1 MKNINFKALIPVIVA
16 VLLFVGLTYGYFSPM
31 LKDKVIVQSDM
42 VLNKAMSKEISD
54 FREQQK
60 EEALWTNSMFGGMP
74 AYQISIRYPN
84 NFMYEVRTIL
94 TLGMSSPAMM
104 LFNLM
109 LGFFILLLIL
119 RVNPWLSIVGA
130 IAYAFT
136 AYTFIILDAGHI
148 TKAAALGYL
157 PPLFGGVIL
166 VNRGKYLLGGALTAL
181 FFALELLCNH
191 IQMTYYFFI
200 FLLIYMLIEWTIKIK
215 EKMYAEI
222 GKGIAVFLVAGVIGV
237 GCNFANLWSTY
248 EYSKYTIRGPSELTK
263 DGANQTSGVDKD
275 YATQWSM
282 GKAEVMTLMIPG
294 FKGTSSNI
302 PVSENKNALK
312 DVDPQ
317 MKEYIG
323 SMPQYWGD
331 QLFTMSPYAGAIVIF
346 LFVFGLFVVEGRM
359 KWVLLAGTILS
370 ITLSWGKNMM
380 WLTELFLDYFPMYNK
395 FRAVSQI
402 LVIAEFCIPLLAIL
416 VVDKLIKNP
425 GLIKDKVRLPFTKT
439 ELSVQNAF
447 FISFGLTG
455 GLSLLF
461 YLMPTLT
468 DFTSVADAQMYE
480 SIQKSNGAQVAQQ
493 VMDNVETARIALF
506 KTDAL
511 RSFFFV
517 VLGALVL
524 WLYLKNKI
532 NANIM
537 IPLLG
542 LVILIDLWGV
552 DKRHLDDKSFSD
564 KKKAETPFTPSAAD
578 LAILEDKDPN
588 YRVLNLAGPKEGPF
602 NDAAT
607 SYFHKSVGGYHP
619 AKLRRYQELIETHI
633 SANIQNIGNTLRSNP
648 TDSALRYTF
657 SKQGVLNMLNTKYII
672 YNPEAQPLQ
681 NRYALGNAW
690 FVDEV
695 KMVDNADQE
704 LATLGEIDPATTIV
718 VDKRY
723 QAELDGFKPSRD
735 ANAKIRLAEYK
746 PNHLTYESKTS
757 SEQLAVFSEVFYKD
771 GWNVY
776 VDGEKKTYFSG
787 DWILRAMRVPAGEHK
802 IEFKFEP
809 TKYYTGEKISLVSC
823 LVLFGMLG
831 GAVVLGLR
839 QKKD

>member
-1 MKNINFKALIPVIVA
+1 MKNLNFKVLAPYLVA

-42 VLNKAMSKEISD
+42 VLNKAMSKEVSD
-54 FREQQK
+54 FREK
-60 EEALWTNSMFGGMP
+60 YDEEALWTNSMFGGMP
-74 AYQISIRYPN
+74 AYQISVRYPN
-84 NFMYEVRTIL
+84 NYMYEVRTFL

-109 LGFFILLLIL
+109 LGFFILLIIL
-119 RVNPWLSIVGA
+119 RVNPWLAIVGA

-157 PPLFGGVIL
+157 PPLFGGIIL

-200 FLLIYMLIEWTIKIK
+200 FLMIYILVEWVLKIR
-215 EKMYAEI
+215 EKNFADI
-222 GKGIAVFLVAGVIGV
+222 FKSIAVFIIAGVIAV
-237 GCNFANLWSTY
+237 GCNFTNLWNTY
-248 EYSKYTIRGPSELTK
+248 EYSKSTIRGPSELTG
-263 DGANQTSGVDKD
+263 DGQNQTSGVDKD

-282 GKAEVMTLMIPG
+282 GTSEVMTLMIPS
-294 FKGTSSNI
+294 FKGASSSI
-302 PVSENKNALK
+302 QISENKNALK
-312 DVDPQ
+312 DVDGQ

-331 QLFTMSPYAGAIVIF
+331 QLFTMSPYAGAVVVF
-346 LFVFGLFVVEGRM
+346 LFVFGLFVVKGRL

-370 ITLSWGKNMM
+370 IMLSWGKNMM

-395 FRAVSQI
+395 FRAVSQM

-425 GLIKDKVRLPFTKT
+425 DLLKDKIKIPFSKS
-439 ELSVQNAF
+439 EMKVQTAF
-447 FISFGLTG
+447 FTAFGLTG

-461 YLMPTLT
+461 YLMPGLT
-468 DFTSVADAQMYE
+468 DFTSISDAQMYE
-480 SIQKSNGAQVAQQ
+480 GIQKSNGAQVAQQ
-493 VMDNVETARIALF
+493 VMDNVEIARIALF
-506 KTDAL
+506 KADAL
-511 RSFFFV
+511 RSFFFTL
-517 VLGALVL
+517 LGALSL
-524 WLYLKNKI
+524 WLFLKKKI
-532 NANIM
+532 NGSIL

-542 LVILIDLWGV
+542 LIILVDLWGV
-552 DKRHLDDKSFSD
+552 DKRHLDDKSFTD
-564 KKKAETPFTPSAAD
+564 KKKAEVPFTASKAD

-607 SYFHKSVGGYHP
+607 SYFHKSIGGYHP

-633 SANIQNIGNTLRSNP
+633 TANMQNIIQTLQTNP
-648 TDSALRYTF
+648 SDSALRVAF
-657 SKQGVLNMLNTKYII
+657 SQQGVLNMLNMKYLI
-672 YNPEAQPLQ
+672 YNPDAQPLQ

-690 FVDEV
+690 FVKEI
-695 KMVDNADQE
+695 KMAENADEE
-704 LATLGEIDPATTIV
+704 LKTVGEINPATTIV

-723 QAELDGFKPSRD
+723 QSEVEGLKLNPSAD
-735 ANAKIRLAEYK
+735 DKIRLISYL
-746 PNHLTYESKTS
+746 PNHLTYESTTNA
-757 SEQLAVFSEVFYKD
+757 EQLAVFSEIYYKD

-776 VDGEKKTYFSG
+776 VDGEQKTYFSG
-787 DWILRAMRVPAGEHK
+787 DWVLRAMRVPAGTHK

-809 TKYYTGEKISLVSC
+809 AKYYIGEKVSLVSC
-823 LVLFGMLG
+823 ILLFGMLG

-839 QKKD
+839 KK